1 MMEIDSKTAHLIVEI
16 YRNIQSVKEVLKT
29 PPFTDSEL
37 LFQSGHVLDAL
48 MNQALAMYSNDLMLK
63 KITALSKYVKE
74 LKHLNSIIISNN
86 FQITLTVPLD
96 NIFTDL
102 ELLKNQIKI

>member
-1 MMEIDSKTAHLIVEI
+1 MEIDSKTAHLIVEI

-29 PPFTDSEL
+29 PPFSDSEL

-86 FQITLTVPLD
+86 FQNTLTVPLD